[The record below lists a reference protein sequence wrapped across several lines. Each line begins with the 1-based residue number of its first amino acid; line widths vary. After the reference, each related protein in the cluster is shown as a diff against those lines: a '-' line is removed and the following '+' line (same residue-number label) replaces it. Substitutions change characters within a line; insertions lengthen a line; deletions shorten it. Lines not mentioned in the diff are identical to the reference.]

1 MLHLKNFTA
10 FLNEDESSEEKL
22 VKLARLRDLG
32 LLEPDQYRQDS
43 KSIRKDAMLAA
54 TDRGEYAGTA
64 LPEIREILDSPEA
77 QLLRAKGLE
86 VVSSPTQLLNGT
98 LVWAKPG
105 YTRAKGWGLG
115 FFPGPSKIR
124 RMTPKGI
131 DVGVWGR
138 TGGIGSMDV
147 EMKAIPR
154 SAYRNEAEF
163 YRVAMKWAANHVD
176 WAQLE
181 AADRTGDPAVWRYY
195 VKGKTKQGYFN
206 DENNRII

>member
-1 MLHLKNFTA
+1 MLHLKKFAA
-10 FLNEDESSEEKL
+10 FLNEDESPEEKL
-22 VKLARLRDLG
+22 AKLARLKELG

-43 KSIRKDAMLAA
+43 KTIRKDAMLAA
-54 TDRGEYAGTA
+54 KDRGEYAGTA

-77 QLLRAKGLE
+77 QMLKAKGLE

-115 FFPGPSKIR
+115 FFPGPSKVR

-131 DVGVWGR
+131 SVGVWGR
-138 TGGIGSMDV
+138 RVGSMDV
-147 EMKAIPR
+147 EIKAIPK
-154 SAYRNEAEF
+154 SAYSNDAEF
-163 YRVAMKWAANHVD
+163 YKVAMKWAAEHID
-176 WAQLE
+176 WDQLE
-181 AADRTGDPAVWRYY
+181 MAERQGQSTWRYY

>member
-1 MLHLKNFTA
+1 MSYLKKFTA

-22 VKLARLRDLG
+22 AKLARLRDLG
-32 LLEPDQYRQDS
+32 LLEPDQYRSDS

-64 LPEIREILDSPEA
+64 LPEIKEVLESPEA

-124 RMTPKGI
+124 RMTPKGLNL
-131 DVGVWGR
+131 GVWGR
-138 TGGIGSMDV
+138 RIGSMDV
-147 EMKAIPR
+147 EMKTIPT
-154 SAYRNEAEF
+154 SAYSNETEF
-163 YRVAMKWAANHVD
+163 YRIAMKWAADHID
-176 WAQLE
+176 WDQLE
-181 AADRTGDPAVWRYY
+181 MAERRGQDAWRYY

>member
-1 MLHLKNFTA
+1 MLHLKKFTA
-10 FLNEDESSEEKL
+10 FLNEDESPEERL
-22 VKLARLRDLG
+22 AKLARLRDLG

-43 KSIRKDAMLAA
+43 KSVRKDAMLAA

-77 QLLRAKGLE
+77 QLLKAKGLE

-105 YTRAKGWGLG
+105 YTRANGWGLG
-115 FFPGPSKIR
+115 FFPGPSKVR

-131 DVGVWGR
+131 NLGIWGR
-138 TGGIGSMDV
+138 RIGSMDV
-147 EMKAIPR
+147 EIKAIPR
-154 SAYRNEAEF
+154 SAYGNDADF
-163 YRVAMKWAANHVD
+163 YKVAMKWAAQHID
-176 WAQLE
+176 WDQLE
-181 AADRTGDPAVWRYY
+181 MANRTGGPEVWRYY

>member
-1 MLHLKNFTA
+1 MSYLKKFTA

-22 VKLARLRDLG
+22 AKLARLRDLG
-32 LLEPDQYRQDS
+32 LLEPDQYRADS

-54 TDRGEYAGTA
+54 TDRGAYAGTA
-64 LPEIREILDSPEA
+64 LPEIKEVLESPEA
-77 QLLRAKGLE
+77 QMLRDRGLE

-115 FFPGPSKIR
+115 FFPGPSVIR

-131 DVGVWGR
+131 NLGVWGR
-138 TGGIGSMDV
+138 RIGSMDV
-147 EMKAIPR
+147 VMKTIPN
-154 SAYRNEAEF
+154 STYSNETEF
-163 YRVAMKWAANHVD
+163 YRIAMKWAAEHID
-176 WAQLE
+176 WDQLE
-181 AADRTGDPAVWRYY
+181 LAERRGPDAWRYY